1 MSKRGYLLAWA
12 AIAAGLALAAG
23 TLVAY
28 RGRFDYA
35 FELVDI
41 PAVALAAGLVL
52 AGLLVLPLPWLI
64 ARTALHERG
73 GGRALLAFV
82 VGVGIV
88 LRAVLFVTEPAL
100 EDDYNRYLWDGGVT
114 AHGINPFAQ
123 APAAAIEQG
132 EATAIGRLAISAGVV
147 MERINHPDL
156 KTIYPPVTQ
165 AAFALAHRLA
175 PWSLTAWRVLCLG
188 GEIAT
193 LALLLALLGETRR
206 SPLWAALYW
215 WNPLII
221 KEMINSAHME
231 AILMPLV
238 LAALLLAVRR
248 RPTGSILLLGLA
260 AGAKLWPVLLAPL
273 LLRPLLAHP
282 ARLLA
287 LDAAARRHARGVGA
301 AAAAR
306 RHRRYVGLR
315 CVRQPL
321 ADQQRPV
328 SSSRQTGRCNN
339 DARRLGR
346 AAERS
351 RRPRDARRGGGGDR
365 GRRCLAALERRHR
378 PDAESRHRRGG
389 AVFVVAG
396 PVSLVRR
403 LDDAVSRIQSHD
415 LAAGALGAAADLLQL
430 VPFPGPRAVRRVP
443 LWHRLADLAAG
454 VGRPRHRAVAAAG
467 EGAPRRSGGCVAVR
481 ASASSFRR

>member
-1 MSKRGYLLAWA
+1 VSKRGYLLAWA

-52 AGLLVLPLPWLI
+52 SGLLVLPLPWLI
-64 ARTALHERG
+64 AHTALHERG
-73 GGRALLAFV
+73 GSRALLAFV

-114 AHGINPFAQ
+114 AHGTNPFAQ

-175 PWSLTAWRVLCLG
+175 PWSLTAWRLLCLG

-287 LDAAARRHARGVGA
+287 SMLLLGAMLVAWALPPLLGGIDDTSGFVAFASHWQTNSALFPALAKLVDATMTLAGWAVPPSGLVAR
-301 AAAAR
+301 
-306 RHRRYVGLR
+306 
-315 CVRQPL
+315 
-321 ADQQRPV
+321 
-328 SSSRQTGRCNN
+328 
-339 DARRLGR
+339 
-346 AAERS
+346 
-351 RRPRDARRGGGGDR
+351 
-365 GRRCLAALERRHR
+365 AL
-378 PDAESRHRRGG
+378 
-389 AVFVVAG
+389 
-396 PVSLVRR
+396 
-403 LDDAVSRIQSHD
+403 
-415 LAAGALGAAADLLQL
+415 LGAAVLAIAVGVAWRPWNDATDLM
-430 VPFPGPRAVRRVP
+430 RK
-443 LWHRLADLAAG
+443 AG
-454 VGRPRHRAVAAAG
+454 IVAAALFLLSP
-467 EGAPRRSGGCVAVR
+467 AQFPWYAAWMMPFLAFNPMISLLAL
-481 ASASSFRR
+481 SALLPIYYSSFHFLAREQYDVFRYGIVWLIWLPAWAALAIELWRRQAKARHGGVADA